1 MVPCTSSNG
10 VNPIISCAN
19 DPMFMFLILCL
30 ACTAERDWPINEVIL
45 SGPQDLW
52 DFQGD
57 LSLSLA
63 RHHSIA
69 TVVDWSQGRV
79 VAQCALGPDLL
90 DVRLSPDGK
99 HIAWLDRKSLH
110 VVQSDSCES
119 RTHAWSQLWPSAP
132 PAPVQVQWA
141 DSEHL
146 VSHTTPPL
154 RVPIS
159 QPEQSRPLGQSRMV
173 PIGMHSV
180 GSMHLCGDS
189 RGLVFDCDSGAVHFE
204 LSSRISSVSFFQG
217 EVCALSAE
225 SLRCGSTTWNVSAM
239 DFHYPELIATKAGL
253 WVLDEPSVGTL
264 MGARWF

>member
-1 MVPCTSSNG
+1 MASTQSSAVLMIPCSFPDSLSG
-10 VNPIISCAN
+10 VHSGK
-19 DPMFMFLILCL
+19 
-30 ACTAERDWPINEVIL
+30 DWPINEVIL

-63 RHHSIA
+63 RHPAQPWWI
-69 TVVDWSQGRV
+69 GRKAV
-79 VAQCALGPDLL
+79 WAQCALGPDLL

-173 PIGMHSV
+173 PIGSMHSV

-217 EVCALSAE
+217 EFVHYRLS
-225 SLRCGSTTWNVSAM
+225 LCGAAPPHGMYQPWTFIIQS
-239 DFHYPELIATKAGL
+239 
-253 WVLDEPSVGTL
+253 
-264 MGARWF
+264 